1 MKKITLLLS
10 LLLIGFTSHAQTTVW
25 SSDCE
30 DYATADFIVVD
41 LDGDGNNFGPINY
54 GDELGPTDI
63 KFFSASWDAGAGA
76 LTPNNWLFSPEITF
90 QANTESVTVTADVF
104 AQDPLWAA
112 EKFSIG
118 LYDLVGDLE
127 YNFHTEVLTSAWSS
141 DAPQTVSVTITNTEQ
156 DFSGL
161 TLRMYVRHFETTDMF
176 RFVVDNLSV
185 STTGSLSTED
195 FNLSDIKIYPNPTNG
210 LINIAGIEANKINEI
225 LISNQLGQEVMN
237 LDLSQISN
245 NSFDISDLNTGIYFV
260 QLKNDSNKS
269 KTVKIIKE

>member
-10 LLLIGFTSHAQTTVW
+10 LLLIGFTSHAQTTIW

-54 GDELGPTDI
+54 GTELGPTDI
-63 KFFSASWDAGAGA
+63 KFFSASWDNVA
-76 LTPNNWLFSPEITF
+76 LTPDNWLFSPEITF

-104 AQDPLWAA
+104 AQDPAWAA

-118 LYDLVGDLE
+118 LYDLDGEVE
-127 YNFHTEVLTSAWSS
+127 YNFHTEVLTNAWSS
-141 DAPQTVSVTITNTEQ
+141 DAMQTVSVTITNTEQ